1 MDIKTA
7 IQILDYHQQWRI
19 GKIEGMKYT
28 PKELTTAFDVVIQYV
43 KSNIQ
48 PPRSKGG

>member
-7 IQILDYHQQWRI
+7 IEILDYHQQWRI

-28 PKELTTAFDVVIQYV
+28 PKELTAAFSVVIEHV
-43 KSNIQ
+43 KQSIKNQ
-48 PPRSKGG
+48 K